1 MTNLT
6 AYIKNVIIEIMKN
19 NKYLSFCIVAV
30 CLAVLATTTHVAIAQ
45 WKLPVNNF
53 DLIDDLDLAIA
64 NLTKWLLGF
73 TIGISVLTLIWG
85 GINYIFSS
93 GDTQKADLSKKII
106 YYSLI
111 GLFIAGIAFA
121 IVNAIV
127 TKILIP

>member
-1 MTNLT
+1 
-6 AYIKNVIIEIMKN
+6 MKN
-19 NKYLSFCIVAV
+19 NKYLNFYIVAV
-30 CLAVLATTTHVAIAQ
+30 CLAVSAITTHVAIAQ
-45 WKLPVNNF
+45 WTLPVNNF
-53 DLIDDLDLAIA
+53 NLIDDLDLAIA

-73 TIGISVLTLIWG
+73 TIAISVLTLIWG
-85 GINYIFSS
+85 GVNYIFSS

-127 TKILIP
+127 TKILLP